1 MKHCFNRGVEKL
13 GHCTLRLE
21 SLLLTLETTRKK
33 LPNVMMLVGSDT
45 VSKWH

>member
-1 MKHCFNRGVEKL
+1 MKYCFNRGADKL
-13 GHCTLRLE
+13 GHSTLRLK

>member
-1 MKHCFNRGVEKL
+1 MKYCFNRGVEKL
-13 GHCTLRLE
+13 GRSTLRLE